1 MVNYLART
9 ISVIFHPLLM
19 ASYLTAIF
27 VLVFPA
33 ALYPIKTEMQLS
45 FLGLLFLL
53 TFLLPAINIALFRV
67 FGIISSFSMEER
79 SERIR
84 PFLLI
89 LILYGFFTYL
99 LYSKSRLA
107 IGDNLFNLIVIID
120 ALVVASLVFTI
131 FYKVSIHSLAIW
143 GIVGIFLPLN
153 KVVEDGSMLIPTI
166 GALIIAGLVMSSRL
180 QLNAH
185 TPREVLTG
193 ALAGFAIGFFG
204 MLFLFA

>member
-1 MVNYLART
+1 MVNFLARA
-9 ISVIFHPLLM
+9 ISIVFHPLLM

-27 VLVFPA
+27 LLVFPA
-33 ALYPIKTEMQLS
+33 ALYPIKAEMQLS

-53 TFLLPAINIALFRV
+53 TFVLPGINIALFRV
-67 FGIISSFSMEER
+67 FGIISSFSMEDR

-99 LYSKSRLA
+99 LYTKSRLS
-107 IGDNLFNLIVIID
+107 IGDNLFNLILIID
-120 ALVVASLVFTI
+120 ALVLTSLVVTF

-153 KVVEDGSMLIPTI
+153 KVVEDGSMLIPTL
-166 GALIIAGLVMSSRL
+166 GAIFVAGLIMSSRL

-204 MLFLFA
+204 MLLLFT